1 MTARPELPV
10 VETAEALEIESPM
23 LVGKRILFF
32 LLALFP
38 LLAPYE
44 LLLKPRWTGY
54 ANVFFLFAA
63 AISLGALA
71 LTALLVF
78 AAVAGLQSR
87 MRFDRARGLFTYT
100 ASAPVLRARTSEAPL
115 ASIAAMEIR
124 TYDWSEGAPS
134 YALRVALEDGRA
146 FQTSSTWSKE
156 EVEALKRRARVFLGR
171 PAGPTAGEAL
181 TPLG

>member
-1 MTARPELPV
+1 VTAKPELPI
-10 VETAEALEIESPM
+10 VETADTLEIASPM

-32 LLALFP
+32 LLAIFP
-38 LLAPYE
+38 LIAPYE

-63 AISLGALA
+63 AISIGALA

-87 MRFDRARGLFTYT
+87 MRFDRARGLFTYA
-100 ASAPVLRARTSEAPL
+100 ASAPVVPLRTAEAPL
-115 ASIAAMEIR
+115 ASIASLEIR
-124 TYDWSEGAPS
+124 TYDWSDGAPS
-134 YALRVALEDGRA
+134 YALSVALRDGRI

-156 EVEALKRRARVFLGR
+156 EVEALKRRASAFLV
-171 PAGPTAGEAL
+171 
-181 TPLG
+181 